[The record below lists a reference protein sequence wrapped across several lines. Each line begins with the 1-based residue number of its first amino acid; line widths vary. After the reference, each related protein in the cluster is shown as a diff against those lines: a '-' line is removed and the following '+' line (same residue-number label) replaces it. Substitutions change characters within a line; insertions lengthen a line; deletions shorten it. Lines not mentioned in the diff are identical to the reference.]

1 MEMEKIFTE
10 LGKDLLKRILDPFG
24 IDHEDKFIDQVLNP
38 EIPDV
43 VNNKF
48 NIRDAYQFRYKVPT
62 NIMNLY
68 NINLLKNKEY
78 LVGNPVNFDTIS
90 SIKEG
95 KLKNYDLVLTKN
107 FLDFLFCSSTSDYGS
122 CYSLSSDYS
131 SMAWSG
137 IPTLFNQKNIFMLY
151 VTDNKVSKKI
161 EQKLKIKTPTINSRA
176 WCYLA
181 YKDNTPYLVIGKIY
195 GDLTLLKDFILMS
208 GYPFIDINYNQLLTN
223 ISEYKFDFNNDDIVK
238 TNGYEL
244 HPYYD
249 NLTLKGDKAV
259 IRNGGSYSDF
269 MQFDNGNSYYYLL
282 EHGYQVCDFDSN
294 EEEDVDYWDCNLC
307 NNRYYD
313 DSYIYFDVQ
322 INGRTHDCVCD
333 NCLSN
338 LYEEEGTNDSYYNNN
353 YCVLMYKLIEN
364 STGHM
369 PLNAYQAEVEDTDI
383 KLNDVIELYQ
393 YLIATENTVI
403 KLNDIVINNTI
414 TNEEF
419 DIEGEIKYA
428 LSYKAKRA
436 MLERYNYNTNIAFDP
451 NVLLI
456 EDIKVKQVII
466 AIITSDARISA
477 ESGIKILVEGII
489 NKSLNNIDAY
499 LGFVA
504 DIANKINKNFGSI
517 INIELDETVE
527 SMFKVNKNLC
537 RGGFSNTFANGLTII
552 WNENIISKYTIKN
565 KRREY

>member
-1 MEMEKIFTE
+1 MEKIFTE

-48 NIRDAYQFRYKVPT
+48 DIRNTYQFRYKVPT

-68 NINLLKNKEY
+68 NINTLKNKEY

-161 EQKLKIKTPTINSRA
+161 EQRLNIKTPTINSRA

-223 ISEYKFDFNNDDIVK
+223 IREYKFDFNNDDIVK

-259 IRNGGSYSDF
+259 IRNDGSYSDF

-282 EHGYQVCDFDSN
+282 EHGYTVSDFDSN
-294 EEEDVDYWDCNLC
+294 EEDENHWECSIC

-322 INGRTHDCVCD
+322 INGRTHDYVCD

-403 KLNDIVINNTI
+403 KLNDIVISNI
-414 TNEEF
+414 LTNEEF
-419 DIEGEIKYA
+419 DIKGEIKYA
-428 LSYKAKRA
+428 ISYKAKRA

-451 NVLLI
+451 NVVLI
-456 EDIKVKQVII
+456 EDIELKQVII

-489 NKSLNNIDAY
+489 NKSLDNVDAY

-504 DIANKINKNFGSI
+504 DIANKIDKSFGSI
-517 INIELDETVE
+517 IDIELDETVE

>member
-1 MEMEKIFTE
+1 MEKIFTE

-161 EQKLKIKTPTINSRA
+161 EQKLNIKTPTINSRA
-176 WCYLA
+176 WCYLS

-259 IRNGGSYSDF
+259 IRNSGSYSDF

-282 EHGYQVCDFDSN
+282 EHGYTVSDFDSN
-294 EEEDVDYWDCNLC
+294 EEDENYWECNIC

-322 INGRTHDCVCD
+322 INGRTHDYVC
-333 NCLSN
+333 NSCISN
-338 LYEEEGTNDSYYNNN
+338 LYEEEGTNYSYYNNN
-353 YCVLMYKLIEN
+353 YCVLMYNLIEN
-364 STGHM
+364 GTGHM

-419 DIEGEIKYA
+419 DIKGEIKYA
-428 LSYKAKRA
+428 ISYKAKRA

-451 NVLLI
+451 NVVLI
-456 EDIKVKQVII
+456 EDIELKQVII
-466 AIITSDARISA
+466 AIITSNARISA

-489 NKSLNNIDAY
+489 NKSLDNVDAY

-504 DIANKINKNFGSI
+504 DIANKIDKSFGSI

-537 RGGFSNTFANGLTII
+537 RGGFSSTFANGLTII

>member
-1 MEMEKIFTE
+1 MEKIFTE

-24 IDHEDKFIDQVLNP
+24 IDYESEFISNVLNP

-68 NINLLKNKEY
+68 NISLLKNKEY
-78 LVGNPVNFDTIS
+78 LVGSPVNFDTIS
-90 SIKEG
+90 NIKEG
-95 KLKNYDLVLTKN
+95 KLKNYDLILTKN
-107 FLDFLFCSSTSDYGS
+107 FLDFLFCSSTSDYSS
-122 CYSLSSDYS
+122 CYSLSSEYS
-131 SMAWSG
+131 NMAWSG
-137 IPTLFNQKNIFMLY
+137 IPTLFKQKNIFMLY
-151 VTDNKVSKKI
+151 VTDNRISKKI
-161 EQKLKIKTPTINSRA
+161 EQKLNIKTPTINARA

-223 ISEYKFDFNNDDIVK
+223 IHEYKFNFNNDDIVK

-249 NLTLKGDKAV
+249 NLILKGNKSV
-259 IRNGGSYSDF
+259 VRNSGSYSDF
-269 MQFDNGNSYYYLL
+269 MQFDNGNSYYHLL
-282 EHGYQVCDFDSN
+282 EYGYQVCEFDSN
-294 EEEDVDYWDCNLC
+294 EEDEDYWDCNLC
-307 NNRYYD
+307 DNRYYD
-313 DSYIYFDVQ
+313 DTYIHFDIQ
-322 INGRTHDCVCD
+322 INGRTHDYVCD
-333 NCLSN
+333 NCISS
-338 LYEEEGTNDSYYNNN
+338 LYEEEGTNESYYNNN

-364 STGHM
+364 NIGHM
-369 PLNAYQAEVEDTDI
+369 PLSAYQAEVEDTDI

-393 YLIATENTVI
+393 YLVAKENTVI
-403 KLNDIVINNTI
+403 KVNNIVISNII

-428 LSYKAKRA
+428 ISYKAKKA
-436 MLERYNYNTNIAFDP
+436 MLEKYNYNTNIAFDP
-451 NVLLI
+451 NVILI
-456 EDIKVKQVII
+456 EDIQLNQVII
-466 AIITSDARISA
+466 ALLTSDAR
-477 ESGIKILVEGII
+477 ILVEGII
-489 NKSLNNIDAY
+489 NKSQNNVDAY

-504 DIANKINKNFGSI
+504 NLTNKIDKSFGNI

-537 RGGFSNTFANGLTII
+537 RGGFSNTFTNGLAII
-552 WNENIISKYTIKN
+552 WSENIINKYTIKN
-565 KRREY
+565 KRRAY